1 MHSTAVEAA
10 ARLIMNELKE
20 KQPELLRNINID
32 KILPELRKKKTN
44 SQPHT
49 SNIDVNKVVATVT
62 GHNVEDIV
70 NLKDMSEFNLLINKN
85 NFDKPALKLLFL
97 ILIMYTQFG

>member
-10 ARLIMNELKE
+10 ARLIINELKE

-32 KILPELRKKKTN
+32 KILPELKKKTN
-44 SQPHT
+44 SPSHT
-49 SNIDVNKVVATVT
+49 SNVDVNKVVATVT

-70 NLKDMSEFNLLINKN
+70 NLKDMSELN
-85 NFDKPALKLLFL
+85 FL
-97 ILIMYTQFG
+97 ITQIILTDLYQKCYY